1 MMTDSHHREEEAAVQ
16 RFAIFLGFVPWIV
29 FSVVAGPSTWMW
41 AAFAAL
47 VCSLILA
54 VPDLRTS
61 GSISILDAAALVFF
75 AVLVVLALVLD
86 RAALQPIEDRAQLL
100 SSIVIAV
107 VALGSLAVGRP
118 FTEFYA
124 RKQTPQEYGGTPVF
138 RQINR
143 VITAVWGLVFLL
155 NALCDA
161 AVGYWGAN
169 PDVFNWVVPI
179 VAIVAAVKFTGWYP
193 DHVTGRDQEP
203 HGGAHEASPRR
214 PAQA

>member
-1 MMTDSHHREEEAAVQ
+1 MMTDSHHREQEAAVQ
-16 RFAIFLGFVPWIV
+16 KFAIFLGFVPWIV

-41 AAFAAL
+41 AALAAL
-47 VCSLILA
+47 ACSLILA

-61 GSISILDAAALVFF
+61 RSISILDAAALVFF

-124 RKQTPQEYGGTPVF
+124 RKQTPQEYWDSPTF
-138 RQINR
+138 KQINR
-143 VITAVWGLVFLL
+143 VLTGLWGGVFVLI
-155 NALCDA
+155 ALCDA
-161 AVGYWGAN
+161 AVGYWGAD
-169 PDVFNWVVPI
+169 PDVVNWVIPI

-193 DHVTGRDQEP
+193 DHVTGRSET
-203 HGGAHEASPRR
+203 H
-214 PAQA
+214 

>member
-1 MMTDSHHREEEAAVQ
+1 MTESHRREQEVVVQ
-16 RFAIFLGFVPWIV
+16 KFAIFLGFVPWIV

-41 AAFAAL
+41 AALAAL

-61 GSISILDAAALVFF
+61 RSISILDAAALVFF

-86 RAALQPIEDRAQLL
+86 RAALQPIEDRAELL
-100 SSIVIAV
+100 SSVVIAV

-124 RKQTPQEYGGTPVF
+124 RKQTPQEYWDSPTF
-138 RQINR
+138 KQINR
-143 VITAVWGLVFLL
+143 VLTGLWGAVFVL

-161 AVGYWGAN
+161 AVGYGGAN

-193 DHVTGRDQEP
+193 DHVTGRAET
-203 HGGAHEASPRR
+203 HGAREASVP
-214 PAQA
+214 PAQTA